1 MEKYIDIL
9 SKVALFNNIEKEKI
23 PTMLECLKCRKKS
36 YRKGTY
42 ICYEGDDA
50 DFIGIILSGNIQ
62 IIQEDIDG
70 RRNIT
75 ATFGAGNMFAEAFVC
90 AGMQYLPV
98 SIFAHTDCEILFID
112 KNQILNQQDG
122 ACNFHAKLT
131 QNLLR
136 IVAKRNIMLSQK
148 LRYLSH
154 KTTAEK
160 LMAYLND
167 QAKLNNSTEFTIPFD
182 RQALADYLGVDRSAM
197 SAEISKLKK
206 SGVIDT
212 NKSYFRIL

>member
-9 SKVALFNNIEKEKI
+9 SKVALFKDIEKQNI
-23 PTMLECLKCRKKS
+23 PTMLECLKSQKKS
-36 YRKGTY
+36 YKKGNY
-42 ICYEGDDA
+42 ICYEGDNA
-50 DFIGIILSGNIQ
+50 DFIGIILSGDVQ

-75 ATFGAGNMFAEAFVC
+75 ATFGTGNMFAEAFVC
-90 AGMQYLPV
+90 AGMQYMPV
-98 SIFAHTDCEILFID
+98 SVFAHTDCDILFID
-112 KNQILNQQDG
+112 KKQILNQQYG
-122 ACNFHAKLT
+122 ACSFHTRLT
-131 QNLLR
+131 QNLLS

-182 RQALADYLGVDRSAM
+182 RQALADYLAVDRSAM

-206 SGVIDT
+206 NGVIDT
-212 NKSYFRIL
+212 QKSYFKIL